1 MTPRNTSLLPALALL
16 SCALLGGAPAHAQ
29 ETRAQEIA
37 RLEKLLEQVEGA
49 LQELDEVAAPKQV
62 WVEYDLRTL
71 LKASVDRLAPSM
83 ALPTPDAGMQ
93 TAAGGKGAA
102 GGAFSFEE
110 SEEPAGPLD
119 PDQIVELV
127 SASFLRAHP
136 AELQIHN
143 GFLQLR
149 TSAANH
155 ALARKVLDGLHAD
168 RQRRLQLEVGVYSLP
183 RELQEALEQASLRA
197 DGVLPPQILTRLDA
211 AVAAGK
217 AKLIDGA
224 LLSSAGEQT
233 VYFHRGLERS
243 YVASFER
250 SSGGT
255 GSVVETVSKP
265 LIEVLRTGVALEV
278 RSTPLER
285 GVMLDLRCTRSQ
297 LIESSRRATPY
308 GSIDVP
314 RLKLTATRTSTRLGS
329 GDGLLLSAA
338 REEASGK
345 GEDKRAEQ
353 STVIVLRPH
362 GLR

>member
-1 MTPRNTSLLPALALL
+1 MAPRYTAPLLLTLALL
-16 SCALLGGAPAHAQ
+16 AGSPTLAQ
-29 ETRAQEIA
+29 ETRAEEIA
-37 RLEKLLEQVEGA
+37 RLEELLAQVEGA
-49 LQELDEVAAPKQV
+49 LAELEAVRAPQQV

-71 LKASVDRLAPSM
+71 LQASPDRLAPSM
-83 ALPTPDAGMQ
+83 TLPTPDAGVQ
-93 TAAGGKGAA
+93 TAAGGKGAD
-102 GGAFSFEE
+102 GGGFSFEE
-110 SEEPAGPLD
+110 DEDAGSALE
-119 PDQIVELV
+119 PDQIEDLV
-127 SASFLRAHP
+127 TASFLDEHP
-136 AELQIHN
+136 YQIQIHN

-155 ALARKVLDGLHAD
+155 ALARKVLAGLHAD

-183 RELQEALEQASLRA
+183 RELQEALEQASLGA
-197 DGVLPPQILTRLDA
+197 GGVLAPQVLARLDA

-217 AKLIDGA
+217 AKLVDGA

-233 VYFHRGLERS
+233 VYFHRGVERS
-243 YVASFER
+243 YVASFDR

-255 GSVVETVSKP
+255 GSVVETVSRP
-265 LIEVLRTGVALEV
+265 MIQVLRTGVALEV

-297 LIESSRRATPY
+297 LLESARRATPY
-308 GSIDVP
+308 GAIDVP
-314 RLKLTATRTSTRLGS
+314 RLKLTATRTSTRLGG

-338 REEASGK
+338 RQPAAKEEEAG
-345 GEDKRAEQ
+345 

>member
-1 MTPRNTSLLPALALL
+1 MTRGIAPLLLTLGLLAASPAL
-16 SCALLGGAPAHAQ
+16 AQ
-29 ETRAQEIA
+29 ETRAEEIA
-37 RLEKLLEQVEGA
+37 RLEKLLAQVEGA
-49 LQELDEVAAPKQV
+49 LQELEEVAAPKQV
-62 WVEYDLRTL
+62 WVEYDLRTIL
-71 LKASVDRLAPSM
+71 RASVDRLAPSM
-83 ALPTPDAGMQ
+83 VLPTADAGMQ

-102 GGAFSFEE
+102 GGAFSFED
-110 SEEPAGPLD
+110 SEEADGPLD
-119 PDQIVELV
+119 PDQIVELI
-127 SASFLRAHP
+127 SSSFLRAHP
-136 AELQIHN
+136 AELQIHQ

-155 ALARKVLDGLHAD
+155 ALARKVLAGLHSD
-168 RQRRLQLEVGVYSLP
+168 RQRRLQLEVGVYSMP

-197 DGVLPPQILTRLDA
+197 DGVLEPKVLARLDA
-211 AVAAGK
+211 AVAGGK

-233 VYFHRGLERS
+233 VYFHRGVERS
-243 YVASFER
+243 YVASFDR

-255 GSVVETVSKP
+255 GSVVETVSRP

-297 LIESSRRATPY
+297 LLESARRATPY
-308 GSIDVP
+308 GAIDVP

-345 GEDKRAEQ
+345 GEEKRPEQ